1 MSDTGDGTATGDY
14 DNETAGL
21 EEKLL
26 EGKRVSAEI
35 ETSDDT
41 DMSDE
46 VRDAW
51 ETDGGRYGGRES
63 DQSGE

>member
-14 DNETAGL
+14 DNETASL

-35 ETSDDT
+35 ETSDGT
-41 DMSDE
+41 DMSDQ
-46 VRDAW
+46 VCDTWQA
-51 ETDGGRYGGRES
+51 DGGRYDGKES
-63 DQSGE
+63 DR